1 MQQTEWLLE
10 QRYGVTTARAAKHWL
25 SEIPISDTRAA
36 QHSFCALLDELDEQA
51 ISAGELLP
59 ILETLRASIIDV
71 QAAYSAR
78 YAGKPVPL
86 AHAER
91 VAFDHTVALWQ
102 RLEAAYQR
110 TAEFDWSGG
119 VVRGD
124 QAGDQTAQALPWQ
137 RALWCAVQR
146 LQEYPRGHR
155 AIPPGGWA
163 SALRILHLAE
173 QGAIADTP
181 VRDRHHPKGL
191 TTIEAT
197 FVRGL
202 LSHAAAQLPLK
213 EYDAACLVAQRWA
226 HRATLMP
233 DSPSSERTLDFAAA
247 KRYERDVRRMSV
259 EDADFGLNVQRL
271 RRALQTLISNP
282 DSVPEDDAVLRTLPQ
297 TTATRL
303 LHLWNAK
310 DPNVRQFARHRV
322 SLAGDALSAKETIG
336 GALRTVGV
344 TLALDVQTAYLIV
357 AGTPFAPP
365 AHVRSS
371 LDYTREEA
379 ERLFIFQHGGNAH
392 HEADIGLLAARL
404 EAWQVLDESAT
415 GFRLARPL
423 DGSGSAPA
431 RVRAGQLVALAMVV
445 ESIAAAGSKPA
456 KSVPKAVPVLC
467 VIRWVRE
474 STGVVVEEGALPPSI
489 EIGIELIP
497 GEAQGIAVA
506 LPPPPG
512 SDATRKAQTTWTPAY
527 TLRPKIGAGHS
538 RVITGAVE
546 LVLPHS
552 ALGLARVGINL
563 HYADADAKYQATIHE
578 VVERGETFDRV
589 YATLRH

>member
-25 SEIPISDTRAA
+25 SEIPITDTRAA
-36 QHSFCALLDELDEQA
+36 QHSFCALLDELDEQG

-59 ILETLRASIIDV
+59 ILETLRASIIDA
-71 QAAYSAR
+71 QAAYSVR
-78 YAGKPVPL
+78 YAGKAVPL

-110 TAEFDWSGG
+110 TAEFDWSSNGG
-119 VVRGD
+119 K
-124 QAGDQTAQALPWQ
+124 GDQTAQALPWQ
-137 RALWCAVQR
+137 RTLWCAVQR

-163 SALRILHLAE
+163 SALRVLHLAE

-202 LSHAAAQLPLK
+202 LSQAAAQLPLK

-233 DSPSSERTLDFAAA
+233 DSPSSERTLDFTAA

-259 EDADFGLNVQRL
+259 EDVDFGLNIHRL

-282 DSVPEDDAVLRTLPQ
+282 ASVPEDDAVLRTLPPA
-297 TTATRL
+297 TASRL
-303 LHLWNAK
+303 LKLWNAK

-322 SLAGDALSAKETIG
+322 SLSGDALRAKDTIG
-336 GALRTVGV
+336 GAPRSTGV
-344 TLALDVQTAYLIV
+344 TLALDAQTAYLIV
-357 AGTPFAPP
+357 AGTPFSPP
-365 AHVRSS
+365 AHVRSMA
-371 LDYTREEA
+371 DYSREEA
-379 ERLFIFQHGGNAH
+379 ERLFIFQHSGSAH
-392 HEADIGLLAARL
+392 TEAEVSLLAARL
-404 EAWQVLDESAT
+404 EAWQVQDESTT
-415 GFRLARPL
+415 GFRLCRPL
-423 DGSGSAPA
+423 EGSSAAPA

-445 ESIAAAGSKPA
+445 DATPAFGATPA
-456 KSVPKAVPVLC
+456 KSTPKAVPVLC

-474 STGVVVEEGALPPSI
+474 STGVVVEEGALPPSV
-489 EIGIELIP
+489 EMGIELIA

-512 SDATRKAQTTWTPAY
+512 VDATRKAHTAWTPAY
-527 TLRPKIGAGHS
+527 TLRPKAGSGHS
-538 RVITGAVE
+538 RVITGSVE

-552 ALGLARVGINL
+552 ALGLARVGTTL
-563 HYADADAKYQATIHE
+563 MYADAEAKYHATIHE

-589 YATLRH
+589 YASLRSS